1 MTDLDRRAEN
11 WIVLHRVG
19 WLNPVFEAVTW
30 AGTFGGIFVAI
41 ALLLALRRGRRSL
54 APLVLVLA
62 AIGAADGLAWL
73 LKRLIGRVR
82 PPLQLPDIHA
92 LVPLPTTGS
101 FPSGHAAAAFA
112 AATVLALALR
122 RGPGTAALFTL
133 AAAVAYSRLYV
144 GVHFPLDALAGA
156 ALGVV
161 VGAATWAVARRVLGE
176 PAAAARCRTAAAAD
190 AR

>member
-1 MTDLDRRAEN
+1 MMGLDHRAES
-11 WIVLHRVG
+11 WIVQHRAG
-19 WLNPVFEAVTW
+19 WLNPVFEVVTW
-30 AGTFGGIFVAI
+30 AGTFGGCFLAI
-41 ALLLALRRGRRSL
+41 ALLLSLRRGRRSL
-54 APLVLVLA
+54 APLVLT
-62 AIGAADGLAWL
+62 AICAADGIAWL

-92 LVPLPTTGS
+92 LVPLPTSGS
-101 FPSGHAAAAFA
+101 FPSGHATAAFA

-122 RGPGTAALFTL
+122 RGPVTAALFAL
-133 AAAVAYSRLYV
+133 AGAVAYSRLYV
-144 GVHFPLDALAGA
+144 GVHFPIDALAGA

>member
-1 MTDLDRRAEN
+1 MTGLDHRAER
-11 WIVLHRVG
+11 WIVQHRAG
-19 WLNPVFEAVTW
+19 WLNPAFEAVTW

-54 APLVLVLA
+54 APLVLVLT
-62 AIGAADGLAWL
+62 AICAADGIAWL

-92 LVPLPTTGS
+92 LVSLPTSGS
-101 FPSGHAAAAFA
+101 FPSGHSTAAFA
-112 AATVLALALR
+112 GATVLALALR
-122 RGPGTAALFTL
+122 RGPVTAALFAL
-133 AAAVAYSRLYV
+133 AAAVAYSRLYL

-176 PAAAARCRTAAAAD
+176 PAGR
-190 AR
+190 